1 MKSWRWNINV
11 FCAAAVIFVFG
22 ACKTTEEKKA
32 AKDRTMIS
40 LHIEMNPDG
49 SAKNSPV
56 PIYRSQ
62 PMRVNVS
69 VQPFLTN
76 VDLDSASV
84 VDLEGGFGIKLAFD
98 PHGTKVL
105 DMYTV
110 AHKGKRIAIDA
121 AFPELRWLAAPL
133 ITRRISDGVFI
144 FTPDATKEEAER
156 IVRGLNNTIKQGR
169 KGWLK

>member
-1 MKSWRWNINV
+1 MKSWQWNINV
-11 FCAAAVIFVFG
+11 FCAATLALWLC

-32 AKDRTMIS
+32 AKEKALIS
-40 LHIEMNPDG
+40 LHLESNPDG
-49 SAKNSPV
+49 TAKNSPV
-56 PIYRSQ
+56 PIYRGR
-62 PMRVNVS
+62 PMMVNVS

-76 VDLDSASV
+76 GDLNSASV
-84 VDLEGGFGIKLAFD
+84 VELEGGFGIQLSFD

-110 AHKGKRIAIDA
+110 ANKGKRIAVNC

-133 ITRRISDGVFI
+133 ITRRITDGVFI

-156 IVRGLNNTIKQGR
+156 IVLGLNNVIKKER

>member
-11 FCAAAVIFVFG
+11 FCAAALAFILC

-32 AKDRTMIS
+32 AKERTVMS
-40 LHIEMNPDG
+40 LHLETNPDG

-56 PIYRSQ
+56 PIYRGR
-62 PMRVNVS
+62 PMMVNIS

-76 VDLDSASV
+76 ADMDSASV
-84 VDLEGGFGIKLAFD
+84 VDLEGGFGIKLVFD
-98 PHGTKVL
+98 DHGTKVL
-105 DMYTV
+105 DMCTV
-110 AHKGKRIAIDA
+110 GNKGRRIAVDT
-121 AFPELRWLAAPL
+121 AFPELRWLGAPL

-169 KGWLK
+169 KGWMK